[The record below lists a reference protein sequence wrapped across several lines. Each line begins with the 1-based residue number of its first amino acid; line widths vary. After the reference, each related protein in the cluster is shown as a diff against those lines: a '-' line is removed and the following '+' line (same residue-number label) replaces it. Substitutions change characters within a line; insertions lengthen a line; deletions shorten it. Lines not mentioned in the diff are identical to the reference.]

1 MVSPNNEIDD
11 KQKAIA
17 CFDIGEFARF
27 FPTGR
32 QFLDGFNVKE
42 KIIELMG

>member
-1 MVSPNNEIDD
+1 MVSPKNDIDD

-27 FPTGR
+27 FASGR
-32 QFLDGFNVKE
+32 
-42 KIIELMG
+42 